1 MWQQKYGKVSIG
13 GVQARLKELFEQE
26 SNYMSYSDFMKT
38 FKKGKV

>member
-26 SNYMSYSDFMKT
+26 SNYMSYSDFYENI
-38 FKKGKV
+38 